1 MKIRDLFRKYEEL
14 EKITSSYE
22 DDETKEEEWG
32 KAYEKEFAAY
42 SELATEIMNLIK
54 VDRKT
59 ANEMIVTKRNELRNL
74 INRIA

>member
-14 EKITSSYE
+14 ETITSSYE

-32 KAYEKEFAAY
+32 EAYEKEFAAY
-42 SELATEIMNLIK
+42 SELAAEIMNLIK
-54 VDRKT
+54 VDRRT
-59 ANEMIVTKRNELRNL
+59 ASEMIVTKRNELRNL